1 MVSSIHPNVKTFISI
16 VFIIY
21 SFKSIENFIIAFS
34 FISFIAIVNPK
45 IYGYSNSYFVLTKT
59 LFSIFGFLYVFLN
72 HIKRTK
78 NRNILFRYLSYFS
91 FSILLINI
99 FNPAYSNKSISIL
112 KIISFYSTTSLIVL
126 AFPMINNTKKITSW
140 MMSMGFVGILHSII
154 IFIFFKQSGMMLV
167 GQNRELFR
175 GAFLHPN
182 SVGII
187 VIPFLMVFIYMPI
200 IYKRRKYKKFYYP
213 SMITLSLLLI
223 YLSKA
228 RGSAIAFMIAILIT
242 IIIAIFSGGMRK
254 EIKFIVKENF
264 YILFVFIVTVLVAI
278 SISGN
283 MFSQFIVKG
292 TDLDPSDLTNVF
304 LASRGSFIFMS
315 IQNFL
320 SNPFFGI
327 GFGVP
332 TIIDFTKI
340 SYDPIFNIP
349 ISAPVEKAFFF
360 SALIEE
366 FGIVGS
372 IIFIIFYYKMTLI
385 IFKNINSFFFL
396 VIYFSILTLSIFEYY
411 FFSMGTLGSFNW
423 LWIGFVYH
431 LAWKADHLK
440 LKKGY

>member
-1 MVSSIHPNVKTFISI
+1 M
-16 VFIIY
+16 
-21 SFKSIENFIIAFS
+21 AFS

-45 IYGYSNSYFVLTKT
+45 IYGYQNSYFVLTKT

-72 HIKRTK
+72 HTKRTK
-78 NRNILFRYLSYFS
+78 NRNILFRYLSYFA

-99 FNPAYSNKSISIL
+99 FNPAYLNKPISIL

-126 AFPMINNTKKITSW
+126 AFPMINDTKKIASW

-154 IFIFFKQSGMMLV
+154 IFIFFKQSGTMLV
-167 GQNRELFR
+167 GPGRGLFH

-182 SVGII
+182 SVGIT
-187 VIPFLMVFIYMPI
+187 VVPFLIVFIYMSI
-200 IYKRRKYKKFYYP
+200 IYKRKKYKKFYYP
-213 SMITLSLLLI
+213 SMITLSLILI

-228 RGSAIAFMIAILIT
+228 RGSAVALLIAILIT
-242 IIIAIFSGGMRK
+242 IIVAIYSGGMRK

-264 YILFVFIVTVLVAI
+264 YILFVFIAAIMVSI

-283 MFSQFIVKG
+283 MFSQFVSKG
-292 TDLDPSDLTNVF
+292 TDLDPSDLKSVF
-304 LASRGSFIFMS
+304 LASRGSFILMS
-315 IQNFL
+315 VQNFL

-332 TIIDFTKI
+332 TIIDFTKV

-372 IIFIIFYYKMTLI
+372 LIFIIFYYKMTMI
-385 IFKNINSFFFL
+385 IFKNVNSIFFL
-396 VIYFSILTLSIFEYY
+396 AIYFSIFTLSIFEYY

-423 LWIGFVYH
+423 LWIGLVYH
-431 LAWKADHLK
+431 LAWKTNNLN